1 MAHIKTW
8 DELTIQDNFLFQK
21 VMQNKRICKKLIEEI
36 LQIKIKKIIFPISEK
51 SIDIR
56 TNSKSVRLDVY
67 VEDDANTI
75 YNIEMQ
81 TTNPKNDQLESEL
94 PKRTR
99 YYQAMIDMDLIG
111 KGKTYDELNQTY
123 IIFICTFDP
132 FGQGQYA
139 YTFRNI
145 CAEDSTIEL
154 HDQTTKLFLNA
165 AGTHGTATEHTKNFL
180 KYVAGIPTEDSF
192 TRMIDTEVIKTKKEE
207 KWRREYMTLE
217 MELQK
222 HRKEGRAE
230 GIEEGMKKGLEKG
243 MAEATEK
250 TAMEMLRNKLDIE
263 LIRKCTRL
271 SLKRIAELSKML

>member
-1 MAHIKTW
+1 MAHIRTW
-8 DELTIQDNFLFQK
+8 EELTIQDNFLFQK
-21 VMQNKRICKKLIEEI
+21 VMQNKRICKRLIEEI
-36 LQIKIKKIIFPISEK
+36 LQIKIKKIAYPISEK

-67 VEDDANTI
+67 VQDDKDTI

-81 TTNPKNDQLESEL
+81 TTNPKSSQMESEL

-99 YYQAMIDMDLIG
+99 YYQAMIDMDLVG

-132 FGQGQYA
+132 FGQDRYA

-145 CAEDSTIEL
+145 CAEDTKIEL
-154 HDQTTKLFLNA
+154 ADQTTKLFLNA
-165 AGTHGTATEHTKNFL
+165 KGSKGDVTEHTKAFL
-180 KYVAGIPTEDSF
+180 QYVNGLPTEDRF
-192 TRMIDTEVIKTKKEE
+192 TKMIDEEVIRTKKEE

-222 HRKEGRAE
+222 IKKE
-230 GIEEGMKKGLEKG
+230 GIEQGRIETAIELMKEKFPLEKI
-243 MAEATEK
+243 AKITKLSVEK
-250 TAMEMLRNKLDIE
+250 LNE
-263 LIRKCTRL
+263 LGRVNGL
-271 SLKRIAELSKML
+271 L

>member
-1 MAHIKTW
+1 MTEGFAAFAM
-8 DELTIQDNFLFQK
+8 LRFLAFSPGLEAL
-21 VMQNKRICKKLIEEI
+21 LIAATPQA
-36 LQIKIKKIIFPISEK
+36 LRASSPSRGAFK
-51 SIDIR
+51 
-56 TNSKSVRLDVY
+56 
-67 VEDDANTI
+67 
-75 YNIEMQ
+75 
-81 TTNPKNDQLESEL
+81 NP
-94 PKRTR
+94 PTR
-99 YYQAMIDMDLIG
+99 EWQ
-111 KGKTYDELNQTY
+111 
-123 IIFICTFDP
+123 
-132 FGQGQYA
+132 
-139 YTFRNI
+139 
-145 CAEDSTIEL
+145 L

-165 AGTHGTATEHTKNFL
+165 MGTHGTATEHTKNFL

-192 TRMIDTEVIKTKKEE
+192 THMIDTEVIKTKKEE

-243 MAEATEK
+243 MAKATEK

>member
-1 MAHIKTW
+1 
-8 DELTIQDNFLFQK
+8 
-21 VMQNKRICKKLIEEI
+21 MQNKRICKKLIEEI
-36 LQIKIKKIIFPISEK
+36 LQIKIKKITFPISEK

-67 VEDDANTI
+67 VIDANTI

-81 TTNPKNDQLESEL
+81 TTNPKNNQLESEL

-145 CAEDSTIEL
+145 CAEDTSLEL
-154 HDQTTKLFLNA
+154 QDQTTKLFLNA
-165 AGTHGTATEHTKNFL
+165 KGTKGTATEHTKNFL
-180 KYVAGIPTEDSF
+180 NYVAGLPAQDSF

-217 MELQK
+217 MELQR
-222 HRKEGRAE
+222 HRKEGIAE
-230 GIEEGMKKGLEKG
+230 GMEKG
-243 MAEATEK
+243 MEK
-250 TAMEMLRNKLDIE
+250 TALGMLRDKMDWQ
-263 LIRKCTRL
+263 LIAKYTSL
-271 SLKRIAELSKML
+271 SLQRISELSKML

>member
-1 MAHIKTW
+1 
-8 DELTIQDNFLFQK
+8 
-21 VMQNKRICKKLIEEI
+21 MQNKRICKKLIEEI
-36 LQIKIKKIIFPISEK
+36 LQIKIKKITFPINEK
-51 SIDIR
+51 AIDIR

-111 KGKTYDELNQTY
+111 KGKTYDKLNQTY

-145 CAEDSTIEL
+145 CAEDSALEL

-165 AGTHGTATEHTKNFL
+165 KGTQGTATEHTKNFL
-180 KYVAGIPTEDSF
+180 HYVAGLPAQDSF
-192 TRMIDTEVIKTKKEE
+192 TKLIETEVIKTKKEE

-222 HRKEGRAE
+222 HRKEGREEGLKE
-230 GIEEGMKKGLEKG
+230 GIEKGIEKG
-243 MAEATEK
+243 MEKATEK
-250 TAMEMLRNKLDIE
+250 TALEMLRNKLDKN
-263 LIRKCTRL
+263 LIQKCTNL